1 MLVFPFG
8 IIKVRD
14 IADIGDYG
22 ILETLFFSKDYG
34 ERRPSS
40 ALFAFHPTM
49 ICYTYSFRQVWLLLR
64 HCNHTV
70 KLYSILWDDFKTWH
84 ESALGMVY

>member
-22 ILETLFFSKDYG
+22 ILKTLFSAKIT
-34 ERRPSS
+34 ERG
-40 ALFAFHPTM
+40 ALHPH
-49 ICYTYSFRQVWLLLR
+49 YLLFIQR
-64 HCNHTV
+64 
-70 KLYSILWDDFKTWH
+70 
-84 ESALGMVY
+84 